1 MDILSGWI
9 FLPLIIVK
17 KAEVVWRLFQMVKII
32 PLFVKIVGVERMEDL
47 VI

>member
-1 MDILSGWI
+1 MDFSSLNYS
-9 FLPLIIVK
+9 K